1 MKTSKSI
8 LFIVALVVTINS
20 CKKENTTP
28 QPTATPLVYTSLIAE
43 NTTITVSQP
52 PKITATAT
60 GESLIYTW
68 SLNGTGNLL
77 GSGNQI
83 TYQPCCAGTNTI
95 TCEVKDGG
103 GNKESK
109 FVTITVQ

>member
-1 MKTSKSI
+1 MKSI
-8 LFIVALVVTINS
+8 KSFLIIATLAIAISS
-20 CKKENTTP
+20 CKKEGTP
-28 QPTATPLVYTSLIAE
+28 QQPTTIPLVYKSLVAE
-43 NTTITVSQP
+43 NTTVSVTQP

-60 GESLIYTW
+60 GESLTYTW
-68 SLNGTGNLL
+68 TLDGTGNLL

-83 TYQPCCAGTNTI
+83 TYQPCCAGQDKI
-95 TCEVKDGG
+95 TCEVKDAG